1 MSAANKERLKPPAR
15 QFPVVEVDKDKEI
28 PSSVSDYVEK
38 VEKAD
43 YNLSQP
49 VQDDQTGQVL
59 ITSAQSQ
66 SSQITL
72 PISLEEY
79 ETGLKVNIEHSLR
92 WLAEWSRRLKKM
104 FGRYIGFKKS

>member
-15 QFPVVEVDKDKEI
+15 QFPVVEVGKDKEI

-43 YNLSQP
+43 HDLSQP

-59 ITSAQSQ
+59 VTSSQAQSPQ
-66 SSQITL
+66 VTL

-79 ETGLKVNIEHSLR
+79 EAGLKTRVEHSLR

-104 FGRYIGFKKS
+104 FGRYIGFRKS